1 MKNDIAIIGIGSF
14 GTNVAQELLKNGTE
28 LLLIDLK
35 ESTLNKFGQS
45 TATTA
50 VCDSTNLQTLIDLG
64 ITNYDYVVVAIG
76 QDLTASILTT
86 LNLKELGVKNIIV
99 KVSDADHSKIIE
111 KLGVSQTV
119 YPDLEMGS
127 NLATKLLHRTLID
140 FVDLSESHR
149 IVQVEV
155 KKEKFTDIALSAMKT
170 TSVYNVMII
179 YIKRNG
185 VMIMP
190 SASEVLQVGDLVFIT
205 GAKEDVDKFVKVL
218 S

>member
-35 ESTLNKFGQS
+35 ESTLNRFGQS